1 MMIKALEKMNPI
13 KRDKLIDSAMKEF
26 GKNGYDKA
34 STNVIVEESGIS
46 KGLLFH
52 YFSTKKELFETLS
65 IYTITLMGETI
76 EKGIDWENGDIA
88 QRLEDITIIKLNMF
102 KRYPYMLEFSKTIFS
117 SETLDE
123 IKEKV
128 HQYIPNYYEKV
139 FSYNIDYS
147 IFKDDIDI
155 KKTITLLQY
164 FLDRYSE
171 DILNKYIKKKE
182 ELDLEHVN
190 QELKTYLNLY
200 RQGFYKSSQK
210 DTKK

>member
-190 QELKTYLNLY
+190 QELKTYLILY